1 MPGHHVISSSSELG
15 ELSALVHRQV
25 IVFLVTLVAFAQHVA

>member
-15 ELSALVHRQV
+15 ESSALVQRPV
-25 IVFLVTLVAFAQHVA
+25 IVFLVTLVASAQHVA